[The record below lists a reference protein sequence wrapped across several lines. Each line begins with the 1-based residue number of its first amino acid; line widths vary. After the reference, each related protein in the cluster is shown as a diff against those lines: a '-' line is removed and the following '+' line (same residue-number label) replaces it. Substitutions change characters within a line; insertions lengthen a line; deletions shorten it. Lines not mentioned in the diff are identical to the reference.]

1 MKGTY
6 QIQIK
11 GTSVDIEVTEFYPF
25 VKGNTDAAF
34 EFSYPDEDMEF
45 EYRVDSGNT
54 LLDLLLTEDYY
65 EAIHEQLKKQ
75 LENLQWV
82 KD

>member
-6 QIQIK
+6 TIQIK
-11 GTSVDIEVTEFYPF
+11 GTSVDIEITAFHPF
-25 VKGNTDAAF
+25 VKGNQDATF

-45 EYRVDSGNT
+45 EYRVDSGNA

-65 EAIHEQLKKQ
+65 ESIHEQLKTQ
-75 LENLQWV
+75 LEQL
-82 KD
+82 

>member
-11 GTSVDIEVTEFYPF
+11 GTSIDIEITEFYPA
-25 VKGNTDAAF
+25 VKCKNEHP
-34 EFSYPDEDMEF
+34 EFQYPDENMEF

-75 LENLQWV
+75 LEEL
-82 KD
+82 

>member
-1 MKGTY
+1 LKGTY

-34 EFSYPDEDMEF
+34 EFSYPDEEMEF
-45 EYRVDSGNT
+45 EWESKTDNELLNLIIEENFFDYVNT
-54 LLDLLLTEDYY
+54 ELRK
-65 EAIHEQLKKQ
+65 QLK
-75 LENLQWV
+75 
-82 KD
+82 